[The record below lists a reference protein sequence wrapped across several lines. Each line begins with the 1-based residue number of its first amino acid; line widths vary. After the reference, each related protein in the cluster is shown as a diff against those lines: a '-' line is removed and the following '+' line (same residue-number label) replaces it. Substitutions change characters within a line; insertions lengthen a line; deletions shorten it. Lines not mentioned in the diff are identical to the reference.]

1 MTPRFHPCGSG
12 AFLMD
17 VSTGPFDL
25 GTQKRLWSLA
35 AGASPVRAVAGVR
48 GLVLGVNNLLVRF
61 DALRADPL
69 ELHGLLG
76 AAWEAAQPLEASGKS
91 FEVAVT
97 YDTAPGS
104 ELEGIAAQAG
114 LSVAEVVRLHSGADY
129 HVACI
134 GSVPG
139 FAYLV
144 GLPPELAT
152 PRRQTPSARV
162 HKGSV
167 VIGGAQAGVI
177 PMDMPS
183 GWHVLGRTE
192 LAMFDPTRDPP
203 SLFAPGDR
211 VRFTVRGGTP

>member
-17 VSTGPFDL
+17 VSAGPFDFEK
-25 GTQKRLWSLA
+25 QKRLWSLA
-35 AGASPVRAVAGVR
+35 ANASPLHAIEGVR
-48 GLVLGVNNLLVRF
+48 SLVLGVNNLLVRF
-61 DALRADPL
+61 DALRADPR

-76 AAWEAAQPLEASGKS
+76 QAWEAAQPMEASGRS

-114 LSVAEVVRLHSGADY
+114 LSVAEVIRLHSGADY
-129 HVACI
+129 HVASI
-134 GSVPG
+134 GSAPG

-152 PRRQTPSARV
+152 PRRQTPHARV

-192 LAMFDPTRDPP
+192 LAMFDPLRDPP
-203 SLFAPGDR
+203 SLLAPGDR
-211 VRFTVRGGTP
+211 VRFTVRDGRP

>member
-1 MTPRFHPCGSG
+1 MTPRFNPCGSG
-12 AFLMD
+12 AFLVD
-17 VSTGPFDL
+17 VSDGAFDL
-25 GTQKRLWSLA
+25 DRQKRLWWLA
-35 AGASPVRAVAGVR
+35 RDASPVHAIEGVR
-48 GLVLGVNNLLVRF
+48 SLVLGVNNLLVRF
-61 DALRADPL
+61 DPLRADPR
-69 ELHGLLG
+69 ELHGQF
-76 AAWEAAQPLEASGKS
+76 AQAWDEAQPLEASGKS

-104 ELEGIAAQAG
+104 ELEGIAVQAG
-114 LSVAEVVRLHSGADY
+114 LSVAEAIRLHSGADY

-203 SLFAPGDR
+203 SLLAPGDR
-211 VRFTVRGGTP
+211 VRFTARGTT